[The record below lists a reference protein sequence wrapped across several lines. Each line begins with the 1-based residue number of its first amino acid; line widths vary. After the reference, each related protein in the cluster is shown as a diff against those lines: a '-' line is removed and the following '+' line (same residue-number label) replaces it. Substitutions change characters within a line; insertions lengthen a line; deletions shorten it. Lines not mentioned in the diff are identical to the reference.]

1 MRRGQRA
8 PHAVQQGPFPWE
20 AKPDLRALAEAIPAS
35 YRGPW
40 RWHGY
45 TSGPISL
52 ATVRMGLKWV
62 MRFRRLGTQD
72 AQPMFPEGFE
82 DWHDDPT
89 THRCGHMVPAS
100 ERTVQE
106 VSYRE
111 DVVDI
116 DSPFARWLAA
126 ATPAAVLALLDE
138 RDRLWGDLSAALTT
152 LAAAGHFPLPDGY
165 CAACEGQCIVPAAQA
180 NTEAIKQAAY
190 AGPSPFEV
198 RS

>member
-1 MRRGQRA
+1 M
-8 PHAVQQGPFPWE
+8 PWA
-20 AKPDLRALAEAIPAS
+20 AKPDLRALAEAVPAS

-52 ATVRMGLKWV
+52 ATVRNGIKWV
-62 MRFRRLGTQD
+62 MRFKRLGMND
-72 AQPMFPEGFE
+72 AQPMFPESWPGE
-82 DWHDDPT
+82 EGWLDDPQS
-89 THRCGHMVPAS
+89 HRCGRMTPAS

-126 ATPAAVLALLDE
+126 ATPQAVLELLDE
-138 RDRLWGDLSAALTT
+138 RDRLRDALSVIAMDSSSVADRVVADHAL
-152 LAAAGHFPLPDGY
+152 AGVANEDECRIPGCPCGGGAPDDDRQG
-165 CAACEGQCIVPAAQA
+165 AE
-180 NTEAIKQAAY
+180 
-190 AGPSPFEV
+190 S
-198 RS
+198 